1 MALSPEATAR
11 VARALS
17 AYIRATPV
25 RELPGDLKRFRS
37 LRPQAVAARGKEVA
51 AALDDAPLRALV
63 LEWLDDKPTLT
74 RKEAEVLR
82 LAAARTDGWEAE
94 IEKRTP
100 KSASKKSD
108 GRELE
113 ALRERVER
121 ERTKTA
127 QAREDARRAKEE
139 ARTAAER
146 ERRRASSLERELTST
161 KKELQQARAENRSL
175 QAEVTKEKE
184 ARERDLRRER
194 RDAERARSER
204 DEQKEKLRAARKET
218 TELRKQI
225 RDLERRLA
233 SAERASKHAAPRT
246 ATQAKARPKKRRPL
260 KAPPGL
266 FEEAPESLVRWLET
280 PGVRVLIDGYNVTKA
295 EEGFGDL
302 HLPAQRN
309 RLVQEVTRL
318 ARKYDVAPIIVF
330 DGSDVPPGTRRRV
343 RPPVEVEYSSAD
355 EIADDHLVARLDD
368 LPPDP
373 VIVVTNDRELQDRAR
388 AKGATIARSD
398 QLLAL
403 VR

>member
-1 MALSPEATAR
+1 
-11 VARALS
+11 
-17 AYIRATPV
+17 V

-37 LRPQAVAARGKEVA
+37 LRPQAVAARGTEVA
-51 AALDDAPLRALV
+51 AALDDSPLRALV
-63 LEWLDDKPTLT
+63 LEWLDDRPTLSK
-74 RKEAEVLR
+74 KEAEVLR
-82 LAAARTDGWEAE
+82 LAAARADGWEAE

-100 KSASKKSD
+100 KSAKKGD
-108 GRELE
+108 GREAE
-113 ALRERVER
+113 VLRERVER

-127 QAREDARRAKEE
+127 DAREDARKAKEE

-146 ERRRASSLERELTST
+146 ERRRTSALERELAST
-161 KKELQQARAENRSL
+161 KKELQQARSENRSL
-175 QAEVTKEKE
+175 QSEATKHKE

-204 DEQKEKLRAARKET
+204 DEQKEKLRAARRET

-233 SAERASKHAAPRT
+233 SAERVSKHAAPRT
-246 ATQAKARPKKRRPL
+246 ATRAKARPKKRRPL

-266 FEEAPESLVRWLET
+266 FEEAAESLVKWLET